1 MILESTEFYIGGR
14 LLKTAGLRNS
24 WIEDVE
30 DPEAVIGEL
39 KRRKTGADLFTFW
52 QRYPDT
58 EPKFSYRLEWDN
70 WAVLPVTTYDDWLQ
84 RRIDRKARATIR
96 KAAKMGLEVRIVPL
110 SDEFIAGVRKIFND
124 TPLRQGKRFG
134 HYGKSFEEVH
144 EELSR
149 ESARTDFIGA
159 YYRDELIGFIQQI
172 YAGECAHPF
181 GGLSLIAHR
190 DKSANSAMLA
200 KAVEACDARGAKYV
214 VYGIF
219 DYGTGGGGGLREF
232 KVHNGFQKVLVPRYF
247 IPLTLQGRLGLSLNL
262 HRGLKG
268 MIPKRLLKPLNDV
281 RGRWRARTNRD

>member
-1 MILESTEFYIGGR
+1 MILENTEFYFGGR

-30 DPEAVIGEL
+30 DPEAVIREL

-70 WAVLPVTTYDDWLQ
+70 WAVLPVTTYDDWIQ
-84 RRIDRKARATIR
+84 RRIDRKARAAIR
-96 KAAKMGLEVRIVPL
+96 KAAKMGVEVRIVPL
-110 SDEFIAGVRKIFND
+110 SDEFITGVRKIFDD

-134 HYGKSFEEVH
+134 HYGKSLEEVR

-149 ESARTDFIGA
+149 ESSRTDFIGA

-172 YAGECAHPF
+172 YAGPCAHPF

-200 KAVEACDARGAKYV
+200 KAVEASVARAAKYV

-219 DYGTGGGGGLREF
+219 DYGTGGGAGLREF

-247 IPLTLQGRLGLSLNL
+247 VPLTLRGKLGLSLNL
-262 HRGLKG
+262 HRGIKG
-268 MIPKRLLKPLNDV
+268 VIPRRLLKPLNSI
-281 RGRWRARTNRD
+281 RGR